1 MSTDASGTET
11 GPGRDVRG
19 GYPTSGSRDRECP
32 TAAIRPPHRTAVRPA
47 LGPFGD
53 GTRTAPSHRVR
64 PAARPAQRRRPRW
77 TARLGGSGDG
87 GDAGGSGASGGG
99 PGDPG
104 SGSGAAPGPG
114 PDRPWWRSVPRI
126 AAIATALVAAVVLVV
141 VLTRPDGG
149 SKAGGEVFLQAAGDS
164 GPDPFTESTA
174 RDSEP
179 EPGTA
184 SPSVAPSAS
193 RTGTQAT
200 RGVDGAA
207 PGLYG
212 GTRKVASCDVE
223 QQIKVLKAAPDK
235 NRAFA
240 SVQDIEPSAVP
251 GYLRGLTP
259 VTLRMDTRVTNH
271 GYRDGEANAYQAVLQ
286 AGTAVLVDDRGVP
299 RVRCACGNPLLPP
312 VAQEDPR
319 RTGKAWPGYRA
330 SDVVVVEAGEEAGEG
345 IRDGRPG
352 ERRLVR
358 TAGRRHGRRRQEDGP
373 AEGRLPLPARIRPS
387 VPLVVRGHSVGVL
400 AGGPGVAAR
409 RRSGDLRTAAAGGP
423 GDLGAAARRPG
434 DRTRAGDPARLAVGP
449 AAARAELPGPAGS
462 RTGGGPAGARA
473 LS

>member
-1 MSTDASGTET
+1 MSVQPPPSGRPT
-11 GPGRDVRG
+11 GPPSGPLSGPSETEPAPPPPTVSGPPPGPPSG
-19 GYPTSGSRDRECP
+19 GDHGGPHGSGGS
-32 TAAIRPPHRTAVRPA
+32 
-47 LGPFGD
+47 
-53 GTRTAPSHRVR
+53 
-64 PAARPAQRRRPRW
+64 
-77 TARLGGSGDG
+77 GGSGDG

-126 AAIATALVAAVVLVV
+126 AAIATALVAAFVLVV

-212 GTRKVASCDVE
+212 GTRKVSSCDVE

-330 SDVVVVEAGEEAGEG
+330 SDVVVVEPAKKPVKEFVMVDPENGDWFERQAGDTGDDDKKTDPPKDASPCPPGS
-345 IRDGRPG
+345 DRPCPSSSG
-352 ERRLVR
+352 ATPSESSP
-358 TAGRRHGRRRQEDGP
+358 EDP
-373 AEGRLPLPARIRPS
+373 AS
-387 VPLVVRGHSVGVL
+387 
-400 AGGPGVAAR
+400 
-409 RRSGDLRTAAAGGP
+409 
-423 GDLGAAARRPG
+423 RPG
-434 DRTRAGDPARLAVGP
+434 DDPATSEPPPPEDP
-449 AAARAELPGPAGS
+449 ATSEPPPDDPATEPAPETPPDSQSAPQPPGPNS
-462 RTGGGPAGARA
+462 PDPQEPAPGTAPQGARA

>member
-1 MSTDASGTET
+1 MA
-11 GPGRDVRG
+11 
-19 GYPTSGSRDRECP
+19 
-32 TAAIRPPHRTAVRPA
+32 TAV
-47 LGPFGD
+47 
-53 GTRTAPSHRVR
+53 
-64 PAARPAQRRRPRW
+64 
-77 TARLGGSGDG
+77 
-87 GDAGGSGASGGG
+87 
-99 PGDPG
+99 
-104 SGSGAAPGPG
+104 
-114 PDRPWWRSVPRI
+114 
-126 AAIATALVAAVVLVV
+126 VAAVVLVV

-212 GTRKVASCDVE
+212 GTRKIASCDVE
-223 QQIKVLKAAPDK
+223 QQIKVLQASPDK

-271 GYRDGEANAYQAVLQ
+271 GYQDGEANAYQAVLQ
-286 AGTAVLVDDRGVP
+286 AGTAVLVDNRGVP

-319 RTGKAWPGYRA
+319 QTGKAWPGYRA
-330 SDVVVVEAGEEAGEG
+330 SDVVVVEPAKKPVKEFVMVDPENGDWFERQAGDTGDDDKKTDPPKDASASPCPPGT
-345 IRDGRPG
+345 DRPCPSSSG
-352 ERRLVR
+352 ATPSEPSP
-358 TAGRRHGRRRQEDGP
+358 EDP
-373 AEGRLPLPARIRPS
+373 AS
-387 VPLVVRGHSVGVL
+387 
-400 AGGPGVAAR
+400 
-409 RRSGDLRTAAAGGP
+409 
-423 GDLGAAARRPG
+423 RPG
-434 DRTRAGDPARLAVGP
+434 DDPATSEPPPPEDP
-449 AAARAELPGPAGS
+449 ATSEPPPDAPATEPAPETPPDSQSAPQPPGPDSPAPQDP
-462 RTGGGPAGARA
+462 GPGTAPQGAPA
-473 LS
+473 FS

>member
-1 MSTDASGTET
+1 MSVQPPPSGRPT
-11 GPGRDVRG
+11 GPPSGPLSGPSETEPAPPPPTVSGPPPGPPSG
-19 GYPTSGSRDRECP
+19 GDHGGPHGS
-32 TAAIRPPHRTAVRPA
+32 
-47 LGPFGD
+47 
-53 GTRTAPSHRVR
+53 
-64 PAARPAQRRRPRW
+64 
-77 TARLGGSGDG
+77 GGSGDG

-330 SDVVVVEAGEEAGEG
+330 SDVVVVEPAKKPVKEFVMVDPENGDWFERQAGDTGDDDKKTDPPKDASPCPPGS
-345 IRDGRPG
+345 DRPCPSSSG
-352 ERRLVR
+352 ATPSESSP
-358 TAGRRHGRRRQEDGP
+358 EDP
-373 AEGRLPLPARIRPS
+373 AS
-387 VPLVVRGHSVGVL
+387 
-400 AGGPGVAAR
+400 
-409 RRSGDLRTAAAGGP
+409 
-423 GDLGAAARRPG
+423 RPG
-434 DRTRAGDPARLAVGP
+434 DDPATSEPPPPEDP
-449 AAARAELPGPAGS
+449 ATSEPPPDDPATEPAPETPPDSQSAPQPPGPNS
-462 RTGGGPAGARA
+462 PDPQDPAPGAAPQGARA

>member
-1 MSTDASGTET
+1 MSVQPPPSGRPT
-11 GPGRDVRG
+11 GPPSGPLSGPSETEPAPPPPTVSGPPPGPPSG
-19 GYPTSGSRDRECP
+19 GDHGGPHGSGGS
-32 TAAIRPPHRTAVRPA
+32 
-47 LGPFGD
+47 
-53 GTRTAPSHRVR
+53 
-64 PAARPAQRRRPRW
+64 
-77 TARLGGSGDG
+77 GGSGDG
-87 GDAGGSGASGGG
+87 GDSGGSGASGGG

-114 PDRPWWRSVPRI
+114 PGRPWWRSVPRI

-223 QQIKVLKAAPDK
+223 QQIKVLQAAPDK

-286 AGTAVLVDDRGVP
+286 AGTAVLVDNRGVP

-319 RTGKAWPGYRA
+319 QTGKAWPGYRA
-330 SDVVVVEAGEEAGEG
+330 SDVVVVEPAKKPVKEFVMVDPENGDWFERQAGDTGDDDKKTDPPKDASASPCPPGT
-345 IRDGRPG
+345 DRPCPSSSG
-352 ERRLVR
+352 ATPSEPSP
-358 TAGRRHGRRRQEDGP
+358 EDP
-373 AEGRLPLPARIRPS
+373 AS
-387 VPLVVRGHSVGVL
+387 
-400 AGGPGVAAR
+400 
-409 RRSGDLRTAAAGGP
+409 
-423 GDLGAAARRPG
+423 RPG
-434 DRTRAGDPARLAVGP
+434 DDPATSEPPPPEDP
-449 AAARAELPGPAGS
+449 ATSEPPPDDPATEPAPETPPDSQSAPQPPGPDSPDPQAP
-462 RTGGGPAGARA
+462 GPGTAPQGAPA
-473 LS
+473 FS

>member
-1 MSTDASGTET
+1 MSVQPPPSGRPT
-11 GPGRDVRG
+11 GPPSGPLSGPSETEPAPPPPTVSGPPPGPPSG
-19 GYPTSGSRDRECP
+19 GDHGGPHGSGGS
-32 TAAIRPPHRTAVRPA
+32 
-47 LGPFGD
+47 
-53 GTRTAPSHRVR
+53 
-64 PAARPAQRRRPRW
+64 
-77 TARLGGSGDG
+77 GGSGDG

-179 EPGTA
+179 EPGAA

-330 SDVVVVEAGEEAGEG
+330 SDVVVVEPAKKPVKEFVMVDPDNGDWFERQAGDTGDDDKKTDPPKDASPCPPGS
-345 IRDGRPG
+345 DRPCPSSSG
-352 ERRLVR
+352 ATPSESSP
-358 TAGRRHGRRRQEDGP
+358 EDP
-373 AEGRLPLPARIRPS
+373 AS
-387 VPLVVRGHSVGVL
+387 
-400 AGGPGVAAR
+400 
-409 RRSGDLRTAAAGGP
+409 
-423 GDLGAAARRPG
+423 RPG
-434 DRTRAGDPARLAVGP
+434 DDPATSEPPPPEDP
-449 AAARAELPGPAGS
+449 ATSEPPPDDPATEPAPETPPDSQSAPQPPGPNS
-462 RTGGGPAGARA
+462 PDPQDPAPGTAPQGARA

>member
-1 MSTDASGTET
+1 MSVQPPQSGRPT
-11 GPGRDVRG
+11 GPPSGPLSGPSQSGPTPPPPTVSGPPPGPPSG
-19 GYPTSGSRDRECP
+19 GDLGGPHGS
-32 TAAIRPPHRTAVRPA
+32 
-47 LGPFGD
+47 
-53 GTRTAPSHRVR
+53 
-64 PAARPAQRRRPRW
+64 
-77 TARLGGSGDG
+77 GGSGG
-87 GDAGGSGASGGG
+87 SGGG
-99 PGDPG
+99 GDSGGGAGGPGGPG
-104 SGSGAAPGPG
+104 SGSGAAPGSG

-149 SKAGGEVFLQAAGDS
+149 SKAGGEVFLQAAGES

-174 RDSEP
+174 RESDP

-193 RTGTQAT
+193 RTDAQVT

-223 QQIKVLKAAPDK
+223 QQIKVLQAAPDK

-312 VAQEDPR
+312 VAQEEKPR
-319 RTGKAWPGYRA
+319 QTGKAWPGYRA
-330 SDVVVVEAGEEAGEG
+330 SDVVVVEPSAKPVKEFVMVDPENGDWFKRPAGDTG
-345 IRDGRPG
+345 DGDKKTDPPKNASESPCPPGSDPCPSSSGATPSSPDDPASRPG
-352 ERRLVR
+352 DDPATSEPPP
-358 TAGRRHGRRRQEDGP
+358 DGP
-373 AEGRLPLPARIRPS
+373 ATSQPPPDDPGTEPAPED
-387 VPLVVRGHSVGVL
+387 P
-400 AGGPGVAAR
+400 PGSPDSQSAPQPPAPD
-409 RRSGDLRTAAAGGP
+409 SP
-423 GDLGAAARRPG
+423 G
-434 DRTRAGDPARLAVGP
+434 TQDPAPGTAPQGAP
-449 AAARAELPGPAGS
+449 AIR
-462 RTGGGPAGARA
+462 
-473 LS
+473 

>member
-1 MSTDASGTET
+1 MSDRPPPSGRPT
-11 GPGRDVRG
+11 GPPSGPLSGPSQSGPTPPPPTVSGPPPGPPSG
-19 GYPTSGSRDRECP
+19 GDHG
-32 TAAIRPPHRTAVRPA
+32 
-47 LGPFGD
+47 GP
-53 GTRTAPSHRVR
+53 
-64 PAARPAQRRRPRW
+64 
-77 TARLGGSGDG
+77 GGSGGGG
-87 GDAGGSGASGGG
+87 GDSGGGPGG

-104 SGSGAAPGPG
+104 SGSGAAPGSGPG
-114 PDRPWWRSVPRI
+114 RPWWRSVPRI

-149 SKAGGEVFLQAAGDS
+149 SKAGGEVFLQAAGES

-174 RDSEP
+174 EDDAP
-179 EPGTA
+179 GPGTA

-193 RTGTQAT
+193 ATGAQVT

-223 QQIKVLKAAPDK
+223 QQIKVLRAAPDK

-286 AGTAVLVDDRGVP
+286 AGTAVMVDDRGVP

-319 RTGKAWPGYRA
+319 QTGKAWPGYRA
-330 SDVVVVEAGEEAGEG
+330 SDVVVVEPSKKPVKEFVMVDPENG
-345 IRDGRPG
+345 DWFK
-352 ERRLVR
+352 
-358 TAGRRHGRRRQEDGP
+358 
-373 AEGRLPLPARIRPS
+373 RPS
-387 VPLVVRGHSVGVL
+387 GDTGDGDKKTDPPKDASESPCP
-400 AGGPGVAAR
+400 PGSDPCPSS
-409 RRSGDLRTAAAGGP
+409 SGATPSESSPDDPAS
-423 GDLGAAARRPG
+423 RPG
-434 DRTRAGDPARLAVGP
+434 DDPATSEPPPDDP
-449 AAARAELPGPAGS
+449 ATSEPPPDDPGTEPAPEDPPGSPDSQSAPQPPGPDS
-462 RTGGGPAGARA
+462 PDPQDPGPGTAPQGAPA
-473 LS
+473 IG

>member
-1 MSTDASGTET
+1 M
-11 GPGRDVRG
+11 
-19 GYPTSGSRDRECP
+19 
-32 TAAIRPPHRTAVRPA
+32 
-47 LGPFGD
+47 
-53 GTRTAPSHRVR
+53 
-64 PAARPAQRRRPRW
+64 
-77 TARLGGSGDG
+77 
-87 GDAGGSGASGGG
+87 
-99 PGDPG
+99 
-104 SGSGAAPGPG
+104 
-114 PDRPWWRSVPRI
+114 
-126 AAIATALVAAVVLVV
+126 LVV

-330 SDVVVVEAGEEAGEG
+330 SDVVVVEPAKKPVKEFVMVDPENGDWFERQAGDTGDDDKKTDPPKDASPCPPGS
-345 IRDGRPG
+345 DRPCPSSSG
-352 ERRLVR
+352 ATPSESSP
-358 TAGRRHGRRRQEDGP
+358 EDP
-373 AEGRLPLPARIRPS
+373 AS
-387 VPLVVRGHSVGVL
+387 
-400 AGGPGVAAR
+400 
-409 RRSGDLRTAAAGGP
+409 
-423 GDLGAAARRPG
+423 RPG
-434 DRTRAGDPARLAVGP
+434 DDPATSEPPPPEDP
-449 AAARAELPGPAGS
+449 ATSEPPPDDPATEPAPETPPDSQSAPQPPGPNS
-462 RTGGGPAGARA
+462 PDPQDPAPGTAPQGARA

>member
-1 MSTDASGTET
+1 MSDRPPPSGRPT
-11 GPGRDVRG
+11 GPPSGPLSGPSQSGPTPPPPTVSGPPPGPPSG
-19 GYPTSGSRDRECP
+19 GDHGGGHGS
-32 TAAIRPPHRTAVRPA
+32 
-47 LGPFGD
+47 
-53 GTRTAPSHRVR
+53 
-64 PAARPAQRRRPRW
+64 
-77 TARLGGSGDG
+77 GGSGD
-87 GDAGGSGASGGG
+87 SGGG
-99 PGDPG
+99 DSGGGAGGPGGPG
-104 SGSGAAPGPG
+104 SGSGAAPGSGPG
-114 PDRPWWRSVPRI
+114 RPWWRSVPRI

-149 SKAGGEVFLQAAGDS
+149 SKAGGEVFLQAAGAS

-174 RDSEP
+174 RESGP

-193 RTGTQAT
+193 ETGAQVT

-223 QQIKVLKAAPDK
+223 QQIKVLRAAPDK

-312 VAQEDPR
+312 VAQEETPR
-319 RTGKAWPGYRA
+319 QTGKAWPGYRA
-330 SDVVVVEAGEEAGEG
+330 SDVIVVEPSAKPVKEFVMVDPENGDWFERQAGDTG
-345 IRDGRPG
+345 DGDRKTDPPKDASASPCPPG
-352 ERRLVR
+352 
-358 TAGRRHGRRRQEDGP
+358 
-373 AEGRLPLPARIRPS
+373 
-387 VPLVVRGHSVGVL
+387 
-400 AGGPGVAAR
+400 
-409 RRSGDLRTAAAGGP
+409 SGDD
-423 GDLGAAARRPG
+423 GDRPCPSPSGATPPEPSPDDPASRPG
-434 DRTRAGDPARLAVGP
+434 DDPATSEPPPGDPATSEPPPDNP
-449 AAARAELPGPAGS
+449 ATEPAPEDPPGSPGSQSAPQPPVPDSPDPQDPGPGTAPQGA
-462 RTGGGPAGARA
+462 PAIG
-473 LS
+473 